1 MVKSTKLK
9 LLIFALLL
17 GTFGFASNASA
28 AGTELWGP
36 ERPTYKWDAPADHP
50 VFNSITDNPQIQD
63 ERNFV
68 RIKHAGD
75 AGPHVDSVDIVPGER
90 YEVYMYY
97 HNNASASLNST
108 GVGFA
113 QNVKMFAEMPEKLNA
128 GDTALIKG
136 TITWNTIVSLE
147 KQSVWDTTQL
157 VANDEVYL
165 RYVPNSMKLYNQGY
179 AKNGVA
185 LNGTDLF
192 SEVGTYIS
200 HGDPVD
206 DVTFLG
212 LIPGCNEF
220 AGYVT
225 FEIQADFAKFYMEKN
240 VKMSDDKNGEWKDTI
255 TVAPGDELQFS
266 VKYHNEGTVLQEAVR
281 LQDVLPE
288 GLEYVK
294 GSSYAIPHSEINYP
308 PEFIKNTTNGYSEF
322 PDGVFDEDGVV
333 VGDFMP
339 KTGFTFYY
347 TVKVADADKFKEC
360 TTVLYNKASI
370 VTANGAEFDKAKI
383 TVNKDC
389 KTDPT
394 PDPDPEDPDPEDPK
408 PDDPK
413 PEDPDPEEPDPED
426 PKPEEPEPA
435 PDELPVAG
443 PSGIIFG
450 IVVVLGVCGSCFYLW
465 KVKRTL
471 NKVDAK
477 ADVMPEQPKDNE

>member
-36 ERPTYKWDAPADHP
+36 ERPTYEWDAPADHP

-75 AGPHVDSVDIVPGER
+75 AGPHVNSVDIVPGER

-97 HNNASASLNST
+97 HNNASASLNPS
-108 GVGFA
+108 GAGFA

-136 TITWNTIVSLE
+136 TITWGPVSQE

-179 AKNGVA
+179 AKNGVT

-200 HGDPVD
+200 HGDPEED
-206 DVTFLG
+206 IMYLG

-240 VKMSDDKNGEWKDTI
+240 VKMSDDKSGEWKDTI

-266 VKYHNEGTVLQEAVR
+266 VKYDNVGTVLQEAVR

-294 GSSYAIPHSEINYP
+294 GSSYAIPHSEIS
-308 PEFIKNTTNGYSEF
+308 TTTTMGNGYSEF

-408 PDDPK
+408 P
-413 PEDPDPEEPDPED
+413 
-426 PKPEEPEPA
+426 EEPEPA

-450 IVVVLGVCGSCFYLW
+450 IVVVLGICGSCFYLW